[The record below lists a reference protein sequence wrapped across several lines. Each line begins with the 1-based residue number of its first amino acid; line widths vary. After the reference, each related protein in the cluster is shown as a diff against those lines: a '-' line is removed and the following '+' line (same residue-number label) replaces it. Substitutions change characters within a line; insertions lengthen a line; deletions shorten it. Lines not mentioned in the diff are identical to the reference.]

1 MKGGPNISSNLK
13 QETARSVEDG
23 AAEVLDEPKLGI
35 VTSDTLELA
44 DTVASG
50 SSVSNSVTG
59 SLEHDGEIHAE
70 NTSGGIV
77 LNSEINMLI
86 DTESEVT

>member
-1 MKGGPNISSNLK
+1 MSRK
-13 QETARSVEDG
+13 QETDRSVEDG
-23 AAEVLDEPKLGI
+23 AAKVHDEPELGI
-35 VTSDTLELA
+35 VTRDTLELA
-44 DTVASG
+44 EAVASG

-70 NTSGGIV
+70 NTSGGVI